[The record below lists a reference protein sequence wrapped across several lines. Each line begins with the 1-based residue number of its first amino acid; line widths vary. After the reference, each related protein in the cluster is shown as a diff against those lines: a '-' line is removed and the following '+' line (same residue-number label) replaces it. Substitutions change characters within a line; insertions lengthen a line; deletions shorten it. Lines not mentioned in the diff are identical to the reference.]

1 MRELKNYNFKARNI
15 VKDSINGLLKV
26 ENENDELINF
36 ETFIL
41 SNPITE
47 NEFPEFDKPFFNRMD
62 ATLKHILHCYT
73 EGWINSERQIFYT
86 SNECL
91 TTIQFVFRRNKLVV
105 NCFQRSSNLK
115 NLKEDAQFLNWFIMN
130 NFSEWPFELNIMVSM
145 PHYFKNKT
153 TKVG

>member
-1 MRELKNYNFKARNI
+1 MRELKNYNFKVRDI
-15 VKDSINGLLKV
+15 VKDSIHGLLKV

-41 SNPITE
+41 SNPITD
-47 NEFPEFDKPFFNRMD
+47 NEFLEFDKPFFDRMN
-62 ATLKHILHCYT
+62 ATLKHILHCYDK
-73 EGWINSERQIFYT
+73 GWITSERQVFYT

-91 TTIQFVFRRNKLVV
+91 TTIQFIFRRNRLVV

-115 NLKEDAQFLNWFIMN
+115 NLKEDAQFLNWFIIN
-130 NFSEWPFELNIMVSM
+130 NFNKMPFELNIMVSM

-153 TKVG
+153 TKIG